1 MNKQRRKW
9 LESVINKLEEQRD
22 ELANIQEEEQ
32 ECYDNLPEGIQES
45 DRGVQIQENADEL
58 DSASS
63 DIDDIIERLYEII
76 NQ

>member
-22 ELANIQEEEQ
+22 ELANIYEEEQ

-45 DRGVQIQENADEL
+45 DRGCQIQENADEL

-63 DIDDIIERLYEII
+63 DIDDIIERLYELIQ
-76 NQ
+76 N

>member
-63 DIDDIIERLYEII
+63 DIDDIIERLYELIQ
-76 NQ
+76 N